1 MCSTPVWR
9 QQWNDTL
16 TTSASSR
23 CDRSKLVWVLNL
35 SSLFFERQYLKLRK
49 LFSFNILIVLLG
61 ALLFYPNKWCLCQNI
76 NNVIC
81 HNLCFSSFFVPS
93 LCQIKIPMDTFV
105 CARHSKGATTNCV
118 LQPLPPWFQKHPGK
132 TLHIE
137 CVLRPYVQTPHM
149 KNGSCVCCFL
159 ITLMNF
165 CYDQY
170 RNWDLGYKD
179 LRAFSIENSK
189 FYLLCCL

>member
-1 MCSTPVWR
+1 MTHWQLQQVQGVTEANWTGYWTSVAFFWAPV
-9 QQWNDTL
+9 L
-16 TTSASSR
+16 KA
-23 CDRSKLVWVLNL
+23 KKA
-35 SSLFFERQYLKLRK
+35 LFLQHSYH
-49 LFSFNILIVLLG
+49 FSVKLG

-165 CYDQY
+165 CHDQY
-170 RNWDLGYKD
+170 RNWGLGYKD

-189 FYLLCCL
+189 FYLLCYL